1 MAKLRPRTRFFLTL
15 LLFSTS
21 TVSQAADLVVST
33 TSQLH
38 SAFATAGSGDNIL
51 LQPGTYA
58 GGIFRSN
65 LSNVTVRSIDPANR
79 AIIQGGGNNLQL
91 VDSINVT
98 IQDLIFQDGTSNGLN
113 FDDGGTFA
121 TPARNLTLRNIIVR
135 RAGSSGN
142 QDGIKLSGVDGF
154 LIDGVEVD
162 DWGDGGSAIDMV
174 GSHNGLIQNS
184 WFHTSSHGAGG
195 SGIRPKGGTK
205 NVIIR
210 ANRVDLPIGSGRA
223 IQAGGSTGSQFF
235 RFMDG
240 DSGYEAKNIFAE
252 GNVVLGGSSAFS
264 WVNIDGGEFHHNYIE
279 RPGTWTMRI
288 LNENGGLPIV
298 DTKNGLFHDNIIRF
312 HDSPSEYNRAVN
324 IGSETEPN
332 TFQFARNQW
341 YNEVTP
347 TNSTPNLPTAE
358 VDGVYGVD
366 PAINVDDAIAWDFDW
381 GTWYVNA
388 ADQANTVNISSPGDF
403 SIATP
408 GPTGEYHSGEAFP
421 FRGEWSFAPL
431 VGSQVSMTSFSQVLL
446 VKCDLPGICN
456 TADFSVDGQVGGD
469 DLALWQA
476 GFGTSPNA
484 THAEGDSNSDMDVDG
499 ADFLQWQREFSA
511 SSASTDLASTVP
523 EPSAFALMAAMVLCS
538 LTCRKTSTP
547 RSTTFHN
554 VAKEFSRPSPPLSAT
569 PT

>member
-1 MAKLRPRTRFFLTL
+1 MATLRFLTIFFPISL
-15 LLFSTS
+15 LILIGA
-21 TVSQAADLVVST
+21 VAQAADIVVST

-38 SAFATAGSGDNIL
+38 SAFASAGVGDNIL
-51 LQPGTYA
+51 LQPGTYN
-58 GGIFRSN
+58 GGIFRAN
-65 LSNVTVRSIDPANR
+65 LNTVTVGSIDPANR
-79 AIIQGGGNNLQL
+79 AIISGGSNNIQL
-91 VDSINVT
+91 VDSQNVT
-98 IQDLIFQDGTSNGLN
+98 IQDLIFQDGVFNGLN
-113 FDDGGTFA
+113 FDDGGSFS
-121 TPARNLTLRNIIVR
+121 TPARNLTLRNILVR

-142 QDGIKLSGVDGF
+142 QDAIKLSGVTGF

-205 NVIIR
+205 NVTIR
-210 ANRVDLPIGSGRA
+210 ANRVDLPIGAGRA
-223 IQAGGSTGSQFF
+223 IQAGGSTDSQFF
-235 RFMDG
+235 RFIDG
-240 DSGYEAKNIFAE
+240 DSGYEAENIIAE

-264 WVNIDGGEFHHNYIE
+264 WVNIDGGDFHHNYIE

-288 LNENGGLPIV
+288 LNENSGSAIV
-298 DTKNGLFHDNIIRF
+298 DTKNGLFHDNIVRF

-332 TFQFARNQW
+332 TFQFTRNQW

-366 PAINVDDAIAWDFDW
+366 PAIDTDDAIAWNFDW

-388 ADQANTVNISSPGDF
+388 TDQANVVNIGSPGDF

-408 GPTGEYHSGEAFP
+408 GPTGEYHSGEASP
-421 FRGEWSFAPL
+421 FHGEWSFTPL

-446 VKCDLPGICN
+446 AKCDQPGICN
-456 TADFSVDGQVGGD
+456 SADFSVDGQVGVD
-469 DLALWQA
+469 DLALWQS

-484 THAEGDSNSDMDVDG
+484 THAEGDTNGDQDVDG
-499 ADFLQWQREFSA
+499 ADFLQWQREASV
-511 SSASTDLASTVP
+511 SSASTGLASTVP

-538 LTCRKTSTP
+538 LICRKTSTP
-547 RSTTFHN
+547 RSTTYHSFAR
-554 VAKEFSRPSPPLSAT
+554 VPSRPSPLLSAI